1 MSRTVAIIQA
11 RLRSSRLP
19 GKVLYELG
27 GRPMI
32 ALMVDRVRRTPG
44 LDRIVL
50 ATGAGPAN
58 DPLAAIAEGLG
69 LPVYR
74 GPEEDVLA
82 RYAGAAAAYEA
93 DMIVRLTADC
103 PLCDPEV
110 IGAVIEKRRAND
122 LDYCTNVKPPS
133 WPDGLDVSVF
143 TRALLERAAT
153 QATRT
158 VEREHVVPW
167 MWENVSFGKAGQF
180 SGGNVQCPEDLSDQ
194 RWTVD
199 NAADYLMLRS
209 LAAQFEPDDLVSAG
223 WRRILAVLRA
233 NPDIR
238 AINAGGIR
246 DEALLKGSA

>member
-32 ALMVDRVRRTPG
+32 AVMVERVRRTVG
-44 LDRIVL
+44 LDKIVL
-50 ATGAGPAN
+50 ATGADPDN
-58 DPLAAIAEGLG
+58 DPLAAIAEALG

-74 GPEEDVLA
+74 GPEDDVLA
-82 RYAGAAAAYEA
+82 RYAGAAAAHGA
-93 DMIVRLTADC
+93 DIVVRLTGDC
-103 PLCDPEV
+103 PLADPAV
-110 IGAVIEKRRAND
+110 IGAVIARRAANK
-122 LDYCTNVKPPS
+122 LDYCTNVKPPT

-143 TRALLERAAT
+143 TRALLERAAA

-167 MWENVSFGKAGQF
+167 MWDHVSFGNAGQF
-180 SGGNVQCPEDLSDQ
+180 SGGNVPCPEDLAAE

-199 NAADYLMLRS
+199 SAADYLMLRA
-209 LAAQFEPDDLVSAG
+209 LATQLGPDDLVSAG
-223 WRRILAVLRA
+223 WRRILEVLRA

-246 DEALLKGSA
+246 DEALLKSSA